1 MSDEYD
7 VIVEKTVRDL
17 FKSTP
22 LIQIKKYKM
31 NKEKEIMNKD
41 DELKKL
47 ILEKY
52 SSLIKSIDALEQIS
66 THLNEL
72 QNIRGKLGEN
82 LSQLK
87 FNEVVDSLQKI
98 KFDDNFIEGDEEEK
112 NNNKIDFEC
121 EYEKISSLIE
131 EKKFDEVIVSM
142 ISLKENLN
150 EEDNIESY
158 HFILIDLCESIMNT
172 FISDKNINDNIDQY
186 KQMLD
191 DIKQKL
197 IINEESYEKLKLS
210 EFYLKIS
217 YDENIKEIFD
227 NYFVYDDSDNFS
239 TNLLIKLL
247 LLKICQNLFLLS
259 QCKDSLFICDDNIT
273 RINELYRMLL
283 SVSILS
289 KTYLCKD
296 NNELYKEK
304 ISNFINFIKN
314 EITTNISTLLVIS
327 NTVNDNMSVKC
338 DELISFWNRL
348 FTALNMNISDS
359 ERKINEDIS
368 SLLFDN
374 KNTLQCYLLS
384 NKCLDQIS
392 NVSTLLLK
400 LYN

>member
-131 EKKFDEVIVSM
+131 EK
-142 ISLKENLN
+142 ISGNVHRIITVKG
-150 EEDNIESY
+150 
-158 HFILIDLCESIMNT
+158 T
-172 FISDKNINDNIDQY
+172 NINMFPI
-186 KQMLD
+186 
-191 DIKQKL
+191 
-197 IINEESYEKLKLS
+197 S
-210 EFYLKIS
+210 EP
-217 YDENIKEIFD
+217 
-227 NYFVYDDSDNFS
+227 
-239 TNLLIKLL
+239 
-247 LLKICQNLFLLS
+247 
-259 QCKDSLFICDDNIT
+259 
-273 RINELYRMLL
+273 
-283 SVSILS
+283 
-289 KTYLCKD
+289 
-296 NNELYKEK
+296 
-304 ISNFINFIKN
+304 
-314 EITTNISTLLVIS
+314 
-327 NTVNDNMSVKC
+327 
-338 DELISFWNRL
+338 
-348 FTALNMNISDS
+348 
-359 ERKINEDIS
+359 
-368 SLLFDN
+368 
-374 KNTLQCYLLS
+374 
-384 NKCLDQIS
+384 
-392 NVSTLLLK
+392 
-400 LYN
+400 